1 MGYLVFDSA
10 VASVASA
17 SAGGVVVDWLR
28 ASEGLPRSSRGGHR
42 SGFVPDRRWHSSD
55 NLALRFGACS
65 SSTGLS
71 AAHCL
76 SASHSRGLLFLFP
89 YDNVEVLCHGL

>member
-1 MGYLVFDSA
+1 MIGSSIGYLVFDS
-10 VASVASA
+10 VANVESA
-17 SAGGVVVDWLR
+17 SAGGVAVDWLR

-42 SGFVPDRRWHSSD
+42 SGSVPDRRWHSSD

-76 SASHSRGLLFLFP
+76 SASHSKDQLFLFL
-89 YDNVEVLCHGL
+89 DGQLVC